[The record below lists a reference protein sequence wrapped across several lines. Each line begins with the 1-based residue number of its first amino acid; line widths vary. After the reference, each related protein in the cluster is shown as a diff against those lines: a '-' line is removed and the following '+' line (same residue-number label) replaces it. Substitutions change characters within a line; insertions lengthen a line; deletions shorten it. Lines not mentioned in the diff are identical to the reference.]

1 MSMPW
6 HASGVASQ
14 SIAEVK

>member
-6 HASGVASQ
+6 HGGVASQ
-14 SIAEVK
+14 SIAEIK